1 MTPHDPR
8 ACLGYTPPMIQ
19 ITIDAKQIERLVGTV
34 NSRQLP
40 FAAALALT
48 QTAKDAQASVRASMP
63 AKFTLRRQWIVQGIR
78 IKPANKTTLEA
89 WVYSKDAFM
98 ARQETGGIKTGKP
111 GGGNFSSSSVAEA
124 TKGVR
129 ARPVGGRVAVPTD
142 KVLRN
147 KSDIIRKS
155 DLPAGLGKKAFVIGK
170 GGNEQYLARRFSK
183 GKRAGLQILYVL
195 KGSTYIKPRLGLEEI
210 TTKVVERRFNKHF
223 SEAFERAISTA
234 R

>member
-1 MTPHDPR
+1 
-8 ACLGYTPPMIQ
+8 MIQ
-19 ITIDAKQIERLVGTV
+19 IDIDTKQIERIVGAV

-63 AKFTLRRQWIVQGIR
+63 AKFTLRRQWIVNGIR

-98 ARQETGGIKTGKP
+98 ARQEKGGIKTGKA
-111 GGGNFSSSSVAEA
+111 GGGDFTSSSVAEA
-124 TKGVR
+124 NKGVR
-129 ARPVGGRVAVPTD
+129 ARPAGGRVAIPTD
-142 KVLRN
+142 NVLRN

-155 DLPAGLGKKAFVIGK
+155 DLPAGLGKKAFVMGR
-170 GGNEQYLARRFSK
+170 GATQVLARRFSK

-195 KGSTYIKPRLGLEEI
+195 KASTHIKPRLGLEDI
-210 TTKVVERRFNKHF
+210 TTKVVERRFAMHF
-223 SEAFERAISTA
+223 NSAFEQAIRTA
-234 R
+234 K